1 MKKCP
6 VCKTKLYDG
15 DKQCCTCNYVFS
27 EEMPVSR
34 LCLAGF
40 VCALIPVFFFIIHR
54 VSGASFNRFTV
65 IAGLIAIF
73 ASLVLSITGLIMGHY
88 KKIGFGIAGIIISV
102 IVLVPWILVTAAVF
116 LISNAKNN
124 NSTSVYHETEMTT
137 SATEWHPDHYG
148 SEYDGNNF
156 SVERVYDVDHQQYA
170 CVMVKSYWNGDPQ
183 YSEIDIPYSVNKDN
197 RNLFVVSL
205 GSSDQ
210 KIGAFTIAI
219 KPEDK
224 DFFKKQS
231 YLNSPKT
238 GDIASDPSSF
248 GVQQGRAYRYEE
260 IVFKIKID
268 KNIKDVYIDGSGEVP
283 GYLAIVND
291 DLSITFYRYYLY
303 FECSEENAYLYSED
317 GVLYYKKS
325 GERAPVDDIFY
336 KTSGDIVPDE
346 TAEETQET

>member
-15 DKQCCTCNYVFS
+15 DKQCCTCNYVFPA
-27 EEMPVSR
+27 EMPVSR

-88 KKIGFGIAGIIISV
+88 KKIGFGIAGVIVSV

-116 LISNAKNN
+116 LISNAKTDD
-124 NSTSVYHETEMTT
+124 SPSYYRETEPTT
-137 SATEWHPDHYG
+137 VATEWHPNHYG
-148 SEYDGNNF
+148 SEYNGNNF
-156 SVERVYDVDHQQYA
+156 SVERVYDMDDPNA
-170 CVMVKSYWNGDPQ
+170 CVLVNSFWNGDPQ
-183 YSEIDIPYSVNKDN
+183 YSGIDIPYFVGKDN
-197 RNLFVVSL
+197 RSLTVVSL
-205 GSSDQ
+205 GSSDPR
-210 KIGAFTIAI
+210 IGGFTIAI
-219 KPEDK
+219 KPEEK

-268 KNIKDVYIDGSGEVP
+268 NNVKEVYIDSSGEVP
-283 GYLAIVND
+283 GYLAVVND
-291 DLSITFYRYYLY
+291 DLSITFYRYYLF
-303 FECSEENAYLYSED
+303 FECSEENEYLYSEE

-346 TAEETQET
+346 TAEET